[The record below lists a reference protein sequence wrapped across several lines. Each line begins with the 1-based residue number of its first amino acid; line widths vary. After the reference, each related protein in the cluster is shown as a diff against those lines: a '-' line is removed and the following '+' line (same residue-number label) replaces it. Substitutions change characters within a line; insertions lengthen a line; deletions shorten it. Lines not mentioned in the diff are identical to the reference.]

1 MNFIS
6 KIQYII
12 EDTSEVGSYE
22 HDIFKIRINKYI
34 DRSSELIEIS
44 NPVIKDEHLYQ
55 IL

>member
-6 KIQYII
+6 KLQYII

-22 HDIFKIRINKYI
+22 HDIFKIRINKYT
-34 DRSSELIEIS
+34 DRASEKIQIS
-44 NPVIKDEHLYQ
+44 NPIIKDEHLYQ